1 MDSNTLT
8 PHQALLE
15 RQLPTWT
22 QDATAEHWQRLGDAI
37 MPAQGLP
44 GAEADWYA
52 NAAPH
57 LREAVEASQARLMA
71 SQRLLAK
78 QLRGLKSINA
88 FAEPLLAERL
98 RNSHGFSAPLR
109 KAGLV
114 WLKHLYTFQV
124 YVTHHEHRSLLEA
137 ALQNFSDRATFS
149 WDSALALDDD
159 WTVLKTTVTGKTT
172 LGDSETEVSIALP
185 SEQVTIKPLAL
196 SPDAFARTCREL
208 DIGQR
213 YQDHLDTLLAPS
225 AVRQAAVGVYQDRLR
240 LVADLARIRH
250 RLGGPAWDA
259 VQLLLADG
267 NAIPCRQL
275 GLFGVTLHEAVI
287 IETGAP
293 GLLLHLPGHLETLR
307 VFDNL
312 DALQEHLR
320 TALLDPTFRQRFMDF
335 VPSAQR
341 ALFSSRLRQNL
352 DAHGDSPAGQA
363 WPLRADADLHL
374 VASPITG
381 DLYDFLHNDHL
392 ARLKR
397 EARQVAVP
405 TADADEL
412 AYKARK
418 ALWNSV
424 GLNALMI
431 AGLFVP
437 ALGTLMTAVIAYQL
451 LDETYEGY
459 EAWQVGDRRQ
469 AVQHLESVAIGL
481 AEIGGL
487 HLAGKVVRTLGSS
500 ELMESLEPVTFNDG
514 SQRLWRPVP
523 GRLLQDY
530 PRLTASMARRMQA
543 EGQLPSQA
551 LSAVQSDSPSQFL
564 NSALEGLYLPEQA
577 SADSERLIINALPQ
591 LPGWPAQLRLELR
604 AASPRGALL
613 MASGAE
619 PGSRACV
626 VIKSAEGYEAYLGE
640 RPAPQPRDHD
650 LGRAALHALSRSD
663 RQALGLAHDD
673 IDSLRG
679 AIHRLVASD
688 NTRAMRLLEP
698 SAVGWGPRGGLS
710 GGMQEAAPGIDIGAA
725 FRRYRQ
731 LYPEAADFQ
740 INEQLT
746 QWVEAGLD
754 PAQQMADLERQL
766 IDFRAG
772 LHAWAGDNPLRHA
785 AARKLVSNWQRV
797 AQFTEEEGYAV
808 HLLSLSDLALTD
820 EDLAELALPDRFE
833 HIQRVDLTGNRALTE
848 LPTEFLERFPRLERL
863 NLMDCGL
870 THIPHVAVPE
880 TLQSLDMQGNRI
892 AWSDSNQAA
901 LDRLSNLQLLDLSH
915 NPLLRSPDLSQL
927 GNLDMLNLNHCE
939 LVEWPAGMR
948 SDDGWHPT
956 VFDLRDNRFA
966 SLPQDL
972 QLSRVAAQNLW
983 LESDELSEQVGQQI
997 QAYHD
1002 RHGVDL
1008 LVADVD
1014 YEEILEDTDIAD
1026 WGIWNDLPLPYR
1038 RELRGLQQLPDYS
1051 QPQLWERLRTFTD
1064 PRVRDYALA
1073 IGAMRLLEDEVFPPP
1088 FEE

>member
-15 RQLPTWT
+15 RQLPSWT

-37 MPAQGLP
+37 TPAQGLP
-44 GAEADWYA
+44 GAEADWFA
-52 NAAPH
+52 GAAPP
-57 LREAVEASQARLMA
+57 LRAAVEASQARLMG
-71 SQRLLAK
+71 SQRLLAG
-78 QLRGLKSINA
+78 QLRGLMSINA

-98 RNSHGFSAPLR
+98 RNTHGFSAPLR

-114 WLKHLYTFQV
+114 WLKHVYTFQV

-137 ALQNFSDRATFS
+137 ALQNFSDQVTFS
-149 WDSALALDDD
+149 WDSALALDTD
-159 WTVLKTTVTGKTT
+159 WAALKTTVMGKTT
-172 LGDSETEVSIALP
+172 LGDSETEVDIALP
-185 SEQVTIKPLAL
+185 SEQVTLKPLTL
-196 SPDAFARTCREL
+196 SPSAFARTCREL

-213 YQDHLDTLLAPS
+213 YQDHLDTLFAPS
-225 AVRQAAVGVYQDRLR
+225 AVRQAAANVYRDSLR
-240 LVADLARIRH
+240 LAADLASIR
-250 RLGGPAWDA
+250 RQLDGTALDA
-259 VQLLLADG
+259 VRSLLSDG
-267 NAIPCRQL
+267 SASPCRQL
-275 GLFGVTLHEAVI
+275 SLFGVTLHEAVI
-287 IETGAP
+287 IESAAP
-293 GLLLHLPGHLETLR
+293 GLLLHLPGQQQTLR
-307 VFDNL
+307 AFTNLAALHGQLRADLL
-312 DALQEHLR
+312 DA
-320 TALLDPTFRQRFMDF
+320 TFRQRFMDY

-341 ALFSSRLRQNL
+341 AQFSSRLRQNL
-352 DAHGDSPAGQA
+352 DARGDTPDDQA
-363 WPLRADADLHL
+363 WLLRNGADLHL
-374 VASPITG
+374 ETSPIKG
-381 DLYDFLHNDHL
+381 DLYDFLHDDHL

-405 TADADEL
+405 TADADDL

-418 ALWNSV
+418 ALWNRA
-424 GLNALMI
+424 GLDALMI
-431 AGLFVP
+431 AGMFIP
-437 ALGTLMTAVIAYQL
+437 AVGTIMTAVIAYQL
-451 LDETYEGY
+451 LDEAYEGY
-459 EAWQVGDRRQ
+459 EAWQVGDRHE
-469 AVQHLESVAIGL
+469 ALAHLESVALNL
-481 AEIGGL
+481 AVIGGL
-487 HLAGKVVRTLGSS
+487 RLAGRAVNKLGSS
-500 ELMESLEPVTFNDG
+500 ALMESLAPVTLDDG

-530 PRLTASMARRMQA
+530 PRLQTPMARRLQT
-543 EGQLPSQA
+543 EGQLPSKATSSVQDD
-551 LSAVQSDSPSQFL
+551 SARQFL

-663 RQALGLAHDD
+663 RQALGLAHGD

-698 SAVGWGPRGGLS
+698 SAVGWEPRGGLP
-710 GGMQEAAPGIDIGAA
+710 GGMQEAALGNDIGAA

-754 PAQQMADLERQL
+754 PVQQMADLERQL
-766 IDFRAG
+766 MDFRAE
-772 LHAWAGDNPLRHA
+772 LRTWAGDNPLRHA
-785 AARKLVSNWQRV
+785 AARRLVSNWQRI

-808 HLLSLSDLALTD
+808 HLLSLSGLALTD
-820 EDLAELALPDRFE
+820 EDLAALALPDRFE
-833 HIQRVDLTGNRALTE
+833 HIQRVDLTGNRDLTE

-863 NLMDCGL
+863 QLMDCGL

-880 TLQSLDMQGNRI
+880 SLQALDMQGNRI

-915 NPLLRSPDLSQL
+915 NPLVRSPDLSQL
-927 GNLDMLNLNHCE
+927 DSLDMLNLNHCE
-939 LVEWPAGMR
+939 LVEWPAGIR
-948 SDDGWHPT
+948 SDDGWQPT

-983 LESDELSEQVGQQI
+983 LESDELSEQVRQQI
-997 QAYHD
+997 QAYYD
-1002 RHGVDL
+1002 RHGIDL

-1051 QPQLWERLRTFTD
+1051 QPHLWERLRTFTD
-1064 PRVRDYALA
+1064 PRVRDYALS

>member
-1 MDSNTLT
+1 MDSNKPN

-15 RQLPTWT
+15 RQLPAWA
-22 QDATAEHWQRLGDAI
+22 QDATPEHWQRLGDAI
-37 MPAQGLP
+37 APAQGLP
-44 GAEADWYA
+44 GAEADWFA
-52 NAAPH
+52 NAAPC
-57 LREAVEASQARLMA
+57 LRKAVEASQARLMG

-124 YVTHHEHRSLLEA
+124 YVTHHQHRSLLEA

-159 WTVLKTTVTGKTT
+159 WTVLKTTVMGKTT

-185 SEQVTIKPLAL
+185 SEQVTINPLAL

-213 YQDHLDTLLAPS
+213 YQDHLDTLFAP
-225 AVRQAAVGVYQDRLR
+225 AATRRAAVSVYQDRLR
-240 LVADLARIRH
+240 LAADLARIRH
-250 RLGGPAWDA
+250 RLDGPAWDA
-259 VQLLLADG
+259 VQSLLTDG
-267 NAIPCRQL
+267 HALPCRQL
-275 GLFGVTLHEAVI
+275 SLFGVTVHEAVI

-293 GLLLHLPGHLETLR
+293 GLLLHLPGQLETLCA
-307 VFDNL
+307 FDDL
-312 DALQEHLR
+312 DALREYLR
-320 TALLDPTFRQRFMDF
+320 TALLDATFRQRFMDL

-341 ALFSSRLRQNL
+341 ALFCSRLRQNL
-352 DAHGDSPAGQA
+352 DAQGDSPAGQA

-374 VASPITG
+374 EASPITG

-418 ALWNSV
+418 ALWNSA

-437 ALGTLMTAVIAYQL
+437 ALGSLMTAVIAYQL

-459 EAWQVGDRRQ
+459 EAWQVGDRQQ
-469 AVQHLESVAIGL
+469 AMQHLQSVAINL
-481 AEIGGL
+481 AVVGGL
-487 HLAGKVVRTLGSS
+487 HLAGKVVKALGSS
-500 ELMESLEPVTFNDG
+500 TLMENLEPVTFDDG

-530 PRLTASMARRMQA
+530 PRLTASMIRRLQA
-543 EGQLPSQA
+543 EEQLPSQA
-551 LSAVQSDSPSQFL
+551 LSSVQNDSARQFL

-604 AASPRGALL
+604 AASPRGPVL

-619 PGSRACV
+619 SGSRTCV
-626 VIKSAEGYEAYLGE
+626 VIKSAEGYEAHLGE
-640 RPAPQPRDHD
+640 RPVAQPRERD
-650 LGRAALHALSRSD
+650 LGRAVLHVLSRSD
-663 RQALGLAHDD
+663 HQVLGLAHND

-679 AIHRLVASD
+679 AIHRLAASD

-698 SAVGWGPRGGLS
+698 SALGWGPRGGLS
-710 GGMQEAAPGIDIGAA
+710 GGMEEAAPRIDIGAT

-731 LYPEAADFQ
+731 LYPEAADLQ

-746 QWVEAGLD
+746 QWVAAGLD
-754 PAQQMADLERQL
+754 PVQQMTNLEREL
-766 IDFRAG
+766 MDFRDE
-772 LHAWAGDNPLRHA
+772 LRAWVGDNPLRHA
-785 AARKLVSNWQRV
+785 AARKLVSNWQRISE
-797 AQFTEEEGYAV
+797 FSEEEGHAV

-820 EDLAELALPDRFE
+820 EDLAALALPDRFE
-833 HIQRVDLTGNRALTE
+833 HIQRVDLTGNRDLTE
-848 LPTEFLERFPRLERL
+848 LPAEFLERFPRLEHLHLVDCRL
-863 NLMDCGL
+863 AQ
-870 THIPHVAVPE
+870 IPDIAVPE
-880 TLQSLDMQGNRI
+880 SLRRLDMQGNRI
-892 AWSDSNQAA
+892 VWNDANQAA
-901 LDRLSNLQLLDLSH
+901 LDRLSGLELLDLSH
-915 NPLLRSPDLSQL
+915 NTLARSPDLGQL
-927 GNLDMLNLNHCE
+927 DDLDILNLNHCE
-939 LVEWPAGMR
+939 LVDWPAGIR
-948 SDDGWHPT
+948 NDDDWQPR

-966 SLPQDL
+966 NLPQDL

-983 LESDELSEQVGQQI
+983 LESDDLSEQVSQQI
-997 QAYHD
+997 QAYYD
-1002 RHGVDL
+1002 QHGIDL
-1008 LVADVD
+1008 LVADAD
-1014 YEEILEDTDIAD
+1014 YEEMLEDTDVDD
-1026 WGIWNDLPLPYR
+1026 WGIWNDLPLAYR

-1051 QPQLWERLRTFTD
+1051 QPQLWERLRTFAD
-1064 PRVRDYALA
+1064 PRVRDYALS